1 MNRHQKPLRLVVRP
15 HAYRQA
21 LQRLDEALAKSSVL
35 SDTERIDLLRLRLF
49 GVLAG
54 SDEPGPVAPPEST
67 AAQ

>member
-1 MNRHQKPLRLVVRP
+1 MNRHQKPLPPVVRA

-21 LQRLDEALAKSSVL
+21 FQRLDEALARSFAVFEAEKV
-35 SDTERIDLLRLRLF
+35 DLLRLRLF

-54 SDEPGPVAPPEST
+54 SDESGTVTPPEST